1 MSTRI
6 VDLPMDA
13 SISSPPPP
21 PPPEQRLPSRD
32 IPKDLPAIVL
42 QADGAT
48 VPNYIPAPPTQPTQ
62 QQTQTQDQRSL
73 EAMFDDMAVRERNA
87 KRQTMERRR
96 RFADDLLVQLQRPI
110 LLALLFF
117 LFQLPSLRMGLV
129 RYVPFLKLC
138 GADGNLSTLGMT
150 VFSMLF
156 GACVFGLDN
165 FVNGLCE
172 QEGVL

>member
-6 VDLPMDA
+6 ADLPVDA
-13 SISSPPPP
+13 SIA

-32 IPKDLPAIVL
+32 IPKDLPAMAL
-42 QADGAT
+42 QTDATT
-48 VPNYIPAPPTQPTQ
+48 VPNYIPPQNDTTP
-62 QQTQTQDQRSL
+62 SL

-87 KRQTMERRR
+87 RRQTMERRR

-117 LFQLPSLRMGLV
+117 LFQLPSLRMGLL

-138 GADGNLSTLGMT
+138 SADGNLSTLGMT
-150 VFSMLF
+150 VFSMGF

-172 QEGVL
+172 QEGLL

>member
-6 VDLPMDA
+6 ADLPVDP
-13 SISSPPPP
+13 SVP
-21 PPPEQRLPSRD
+21 PPPEPQRLPSRD

-42 QADGAT
+42 QADAAT
-48 VPNYIPAPPTQPTQ
+48 VPNYIPAPI
-62 QQTQTQDQRSL
+62 DGSGREL
-73 EAMFDDMAVRERNA
+73 EAMFDDMAIRERNA
-87 KRQTMERRR
+87 RRQTMERRR
-96 RFADDLLVQLQRPI
+96 RIADDLLVQLQRPI

-150 VFSMLF
+150 VFSMVF

-172 QEGVL
+172 EESLL